1 MHNLILNFRGNIMR
15 DRSSKRKLLQGAG
28 PPITGLAFKISAA
41 NVFLFVATNS
51 SVLVYNITH
60 KDKEQ
65 KVSLK
70 IFSVTIFLIT
80 AFICSLN

>member
-1 MHNLILNFRGNIMR
+1 MR
-15 DRSSKRKLLQGAG
+15 DRSSKRKLLQGTG

-41 NVFLFVATNS
+41 NVFLFVATNN

-65 KVSLK
+65 KVIFK
-70 IFSVTIFLIT
+70 IIIGVSVI
-80 AFICSLN
+80 AVSVCSLN